1 MTNKSKEITY
11 FSLFLQVLFGCI
23 CPDLRVAY
31 SFGFIFFGS
40 LYIQAIQ
47 GFIHADH
54 EDLINK
60 HIMMIRV
67 TDNILSVKDGDII
80 YHTTAGRLIR
90 RSIIHTR

>member
-1 MTNKSKEITY
+1 MTNKNKDITY

-23 CPDLRVAY
+23 CPDLCIAY
-31 SFGFIFFGS
+31 SFGFFFFGS
-40 LYIQAIQ
+40 L
-47 GFIHADH
+47 HADH

-60 HIMMIRV
+60 HVMMIRV